1 MVIFQLATVVVRC
14 ANKDALDTCEP
25 YATIKPTDTCGFIAL
40 KGMTWSTYIRAFE
53 PPFICP
59 FKKVLNFFL

>member
-1 MVIFQLATVVVRC
+1 MATEVIRC
-14 ANKDALDTCEP
+14 ANKDSADSCEP
-25 YATIKPTDTCGFIAL
+25 YATIKPLDTCGFIAM

-59 FKKVLNFFL
+59 FKKVFALF